1 MTEANEGRLK
11 GLSKWITELSM
22 RMSDG
27 FLRLDTRIDRVE
39 ARLEKRMDTRFA
51 LHEEMIGRRAYKR

>member
-22 RMSDG
+22 RMSGG
-27 FLRLDTRIDRVE
+27 FLRLDKRIDRVE
-39 ARLEKRMDTRFA
+39 SRLEQRMDARFA
-51 LHEEMIGRRAYKR
+51 VHEEMIGRHA